1 MSTSRLSGLAHFQL
15 THAVLGHKVIT
26 RLIIPYEFI
35 LLYSGP
41 CTTVGGPHAG
51 SPCVFPFIF
60 AGKQY
65 STCTLDSA
73 DDGLAWCSIRTDVF
87 GQHVKGWWGVCPA
100 VGCGDGEDVDPEE
113 IQQDLAEPPQ
123 PATTG
128 VCSRTAVELLD
139 LVNGYR
145 ASAGLTRVANSCS
158 LCAVADAHT
167 DEHNAGVAE
176 AHSWANCNFD
186 RDPNCMWG
194 KPQELTNYPGRGYE
208 NFAWSSNKITPAK
221 ALDLWKNSPGHNA
234 VMLNQGIFTN
244 LAWKAMGASVSGGY
258 AVLWFGEEEDIN
270 CEQEQN
276 NPMETEPEQTEQE
289 ETQPENLEPIPPIES
304 LGPQGQS

>member
-1 MSTSRLSGLAHFQL
+1 M
-15 THAVLGHKVIT
+15 IN
-26 RLIIPYEFI
+26 PYEFI
-35 LLYSGP
+35 LLYLGP
-41 CTTVGGPHAG
+41 CKTIGGPHAG

-73 DDGLAWCSIRTDVF
+73 DDGLAWCSIRTDIF

-100 VGCGDGEDVDPEE
+100 GGCGDDGHVDTDG
-113 IQQDLAEPPQ
+113 IQQDLAEPSQ
-123 PATTG
+123 PAITG
-128 VCSRTAVELLD
+128 VCSRRAVELLD

-145 ASAGLTRVANSCS
+145 ASAGLTRVAHSCS

-167 DEHNAGVAE
+167 IEHNAGVAE

-234 VMLNQGIFTN
+234 VMLNQGIFAN

-258 AVLWFGEEEDIN
+258 SVLWFGEEEDTN
-270 CEQEQN
+270 CGPEQEQN
-276 NPMETEPEQTEQE
+276 NPFETEPEQE
-289 ETQPENLEPIPPIES
+289 ESQPEKPEPTPPVAPLI
-304 LGPQGQS
+304 PQGRP